1 MIEDVQNDADCS
13 SKDDYNTK
21 IMDVKPLAIIPNSPQ
36 SMASC
41 LKRRLKKEMCSK
53 RLRSWSIQDHVKV
66 LEDKIQAYTT

>member
-53 RLRSWSIQDHVKV
+53 RLRS
-66 LEDKIQAYTT
+66 